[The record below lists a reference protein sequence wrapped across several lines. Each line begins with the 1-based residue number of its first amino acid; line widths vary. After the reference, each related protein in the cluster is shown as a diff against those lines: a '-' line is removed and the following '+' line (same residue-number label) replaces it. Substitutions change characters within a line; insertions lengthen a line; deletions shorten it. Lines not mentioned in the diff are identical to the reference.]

1 MALMFTI
8 GGVMRGAGDTVATML
23 LTLVSLWLFRVPLA
37 KYLSSIPELG
47 VGGVWLGI
55 AMVRWLVFYS
65 TSATTR
71 RGAGKGGCL
80 CKEPWMQKA
89 TDVDEPKQGSA
100 RMSGYPKGAVVRPLT
115 PTSNTPIAYRG
126 GLSSIGL
133 LPPWWSCGL
142 VEPSSALAFQKQ
154 PLHECHGGATP
165 LLFLDSCARFVNG
178 MGI

>member
-1 MALMFTI
+1 MARHRYGFGGWFSTQLRLLQDGALEKAGACAKNRGCRKQLILMSQN
-8 GGVMRGAGDTVATML
+8 GD
-23 LTLVSLWLFRVPLA
+23 P
-37 KYLSSIPELG
+37 
-47 VGGVWLGI
+47 
-55 AMVRWLVFYS
+55 
-65 TSATTR
+65 
-71 RGAGKGGCL
+71 
-80 CKEPWMQKA
+80 
-89 TDVDEPKQGSA
+89 A

-165 LLFLDSCARFVNG
+165 LLFFWIVAPDLVNG